1 MFKILSPLT
10 ISLPGVLFSTMSA
23 SAASLIPCATA
34 ANPQICSLCDILVL
48 GNNLTN
54 WAAGILLPL
63 GILAFG
69 ISGVLYLIQ
78 KPDQAKSL
86 MAAAAKGIII
96 SLSAFLIVNV
106 TLRALDVVQP
116 TGWNTFTCTA
126 QVAQN
131 PSPTDKTTFNT
142 TGDGGPKDTVG
153 NPGDITGDPTVTPTT
168 PICNENRDTSSIPMT
183 LPLSLTLNCTNPDQ
197 IASAIWRF
205 PSDSN
210 FGSQTV
216 DNKTGITFTS
226 IDNPSNWT
234 EVTVVVTDT
243 KGRTQTYTYGFGT
256 TVAVDEGPA
265 TDYCPGQSPDL
276 SFSSTQRFQRI
287 SIGPSADDRA
297 SLGNLFRYQSMY
309 AGDTF
314 VIALNVPAS
323 DTTLGTF
330 LAGFSYSDI
339 GGIRA
344 GRLVTISRSKCDFT
358 SPKAW
363 VNGSSISDPPR
374 NAGSVD
380 FAINEPSRSGV
391 PNITTGTWYINIKVP
406 VGQCPTGDAC
416 DFILDYGHITN

>member
-1 MFKILSPLT
+1 MKRLTLSFVIL
-10 ISLPGVLFSTMSA
+10 ISLMSSVSTSH
-23 SAASLIPCATA
+23 ASLIPCATA

-216 DNKTGITFTS
+216 DNKIGITFTS

-243 KGRTQTYTYGFGT
+243 KGRTQTYTYGF
-256 TVAVDEGPA
+256 
-265 TDYCPGQSPDL
+265 
-276 SFSSTQRFQRI
+276 
-287 SIGPSADDRA
+287 IG
-297 SLGNLFRYQSMY
+297 
-309 AGDTF
+309 
-314 VIALNVPAS
+314 LNVAGEEPSPVETTCPADVPVPS
-323 DTTLGTF
+323 RAVTVDDPYTNWFSTGHPGTKPYVVAIDVPVTARSLPEPWGVINF
-330 LAGFSYSDI
+330 APKVGP
-339 GGIRA
+339 GGREYT
-344 GRLVTISRSKCDFT
+344 VSRYPCDFT
-358 SPKAW
+358 KPVRSY
-363 VNGSSISDPPR
+363 GHDR
-374 NAGSVD
+374 VD
-380 FAINEPSRSGV
+380 LNYDPSRTLWPHTYYLTPGRWYLNLRSVAGV
-391 PNITTGTWYINIKVP
+391 CGETQTCSMNMQAVP
-406 VGQCPTGDAC
+406 
-416 DFILDYGHITN
+416 